1 MRINRVWRR
10 GAPGAGR
17 QAAGALVEPRRTNEL
32 VVCVVTPRP
41 PAPAARRAGGML
53 RLKYN

>member
-41 PAPAARRAGGML
+41 ARARSTPRGGHVAI
-53 RLKYN
+53 KI